1 MSSLDN
7 VLEELDDSKIS
18 KKVNQFLHK
27 FHIRINA
34 LNGLEKSERIFFMD
48 LQLVHARGEINS
60 NIDSK
65 VKSHLKNE
73 ITAIY
78 RNKIRL
84 INGTKI

>member
-1 MSSLDN
+1 MN
-7 VLEELDDSKIS
+7 NHEMT
-18 KKVNQFLHK
+18 KKVRRYLHK
-27 FHIRINA
+27 FHIRINSLNA
-34 LNGLEKSERIFFMD
+34 LDKQERIYFMD
-48 LQLVHARGEINS
+48 LQLVHARREINA

-84 INGTKI
+84 INGTEI